1 MCDVQNKVTSNPVNV
16 HHLELFY
23 YVAKHAGISEACKR
37 IPYGVQQPA
46 VSIQVGRLEEELGT
60 KLFDRRP
67 FRLTEA
73 GKLVFEHIS
82 PFFEGMDD
90 LAELVR
96 GRITSRL
103 RIVGLSEVM
112 REHLADIVCDLT
124 QKDKR
129 LKISLKELDQAGCED
144 ALLAGNADIAIS
156 VLPEVFNK
164 GINYVELISLPI
176 GFLVRGNARV
186 APTQASLLKALAQG
200 TQKLV
205 CLPEHELITRIFTSG
220 AKKRGL
226 RIAGSVTVTSQDIVT
241 IYAKSGLG
249 VALAAY
255 SPAFA
260 LDSEM
265 VFVPLEGFKDVRIGA
280 FWKGDITP
288 PAKKLLHMLQAKVKL
303 LKCACSVGAVKIR

>member
-1 MCDVQNKVTSNPVNV
+1 MNV

-23 YVAKHAGISEACKR
+23 YVAKHSGISEACKR
-37 IPYGVQQPA
+37 IPYGIQQPA
-46 VSIQVGRLEEELGT
+46 VSIQVGRLEEELGS

-73 GKLVFEHIS
+73 GKLVFEHIA

-90 LAELVR
+90 LSELVR

-124 QKDKR
+124 QKDKK
-129 LKISLKELDQAGCED
+129 LKITLKELDQAGCED
-144 ALLAGNADIAIS
+144 ALLGETADIAIS
-156 VLPEVFNK
+156 VLPVALTK

-176 GFLVRGNARV
+176 GFLVRGNTHGS
-186 APTQASLLKALAQG
+186 PTQTSLLKALAQG
-200 TQKLV
+200 AQKLV
-205 CLPEHELITRIFTSG
+205 CLPEHELITQIFTAG

-226 RIAGSVTVTSQDIVT
+226 RIASSVTVTSQDIVT
-241 IYAKSGLG
+241 IYAKAGLG

-265 VFVPLEGFKDVRIGA
+265 IFVPLEGFKAVRIGA

-288 PAKKLLHMLQAKVKL
+288 PAKKLLDMLRSKVNL
-303 LKCACSVGAVKIR
+303 LKCACSVGVVKIS